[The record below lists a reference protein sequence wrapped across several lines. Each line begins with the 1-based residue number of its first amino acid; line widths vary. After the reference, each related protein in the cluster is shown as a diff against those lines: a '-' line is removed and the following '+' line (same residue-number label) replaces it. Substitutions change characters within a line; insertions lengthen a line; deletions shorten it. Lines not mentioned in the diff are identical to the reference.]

1 MAGSRCPCG
10 SDRPYAACCRPLHRG
25 EREAVSPVALMR
37 SRYAAF
43 AAGEVDY
50 LWKTLHPDHEDR
62 AAPKATVLAALRE
75 ACRVNRYTGLTIKGE
90 TPPDAEGVATVTFVA
105 RVFRKG
111 RDVSFG
117 ERSMFARTSDG
128 WRYLAGELLDNA
140 PPKG

>member
-1 MAGSRCPCG
+1 
-10 SDRPYAACCRPLHRG
+10 
-25 EREAVSPVALMR
+25 MR